1 MFAES
6 AQAVNPGSI
15 LLGNAT
21 AEATA
26 DGHAEDEISWLDRVQ
41 EGDEDA
47 ARALVQRLYPTVL
60 KSVRSHRSQR
70 ASEEDLT
77 QTVFAKIFAKLHQF
91 SGRVPLEHWVSRIT
105 VNTCLSQLS
114 REKHRPELRMSDLSE
129 EDEAVV
135 RQLMSTADDLPAG
148 QSREAHELLGKLLGA
163 LKADEQLVIRLL
175 HLEEWSTDQISRLTG
190 WSISRIKV
198 KAFRARRK
206 MRKLWNGLIRTPN
219 SVEDPVRT

>member
-1 MFAES
+1 M
-6 AQAVNPGSI
+6 
-15 LLGNAT
+15 LLANLP

-26 DGHAEDEISWLDRVQ
+26 NGYAEGEISWLNRVQ

-70 ASEEDLT
+70 TSEEDLT

-129 EDEAVV
+129 EDQAVV
-135 RQLMSTADDLPAG
+135 HRLMSTADDLPAC

-175 HLEEWSTDQISRLTG
+175 HLEGWSTDQISRLTG

-219 SVEDPVRT
+219 SVEDPVTI